1 MPAAE
6 APKTQTVD
14 LNLNDPFAA
23 HPPMQF
29 SVPLKPLDLEDQQ
42 RELDIEHA
50 LASKD
55 GQWDRTFG
63 HPHASTDGGFGVE
76 VGHVTVPFKSGL
88 TIWDL
93 RNSSLEQQAPTS
105 NYEERY
111 QMKGPRFGLNWTKAF

>member
-1 MPAAE
+1 MAGIE
-6 APKTQTVD
+6 APKTQSVD
-14 LNLNDPFAA
+14 LNSNDPFAA

-29 SVPLKPLDLEDQQ
+29 NVPLRPLSLEDQQ

-55 GQWDRTFG
+55 GQWERLFG
-63 HPHASTDGGFGVE
+63 HPQVSNEGGFGFN

-93 RNSSLEQQAPTS
+93 RDSSLDREAPAS
-105 NYEERY
+105 YYEERY
-111 QMKGPRFGLNWTKAF
+111 QMKGSRFGLNWTKAF